1 MTKGVDE
8 PYRMFTSR
16 AEYRILLRMDDA
28 DMRLTERSYNLGL
41 ARADRYALLTS
52 KREAV
57 NHIIDFARNFSVK
70 PALINPVLEQLGTT
84 PLRHGCKLADLINRP
99 QITIANIAE
108 HISTFKR
115 ELDKVTDRR
124 EEVLEAAE
132 ILIKYEGY
140 IGRERIIADKLARLE
155 SIKIKGK
162 FDYASIQSL
171 STEARQK
178 LTKIDPETIAQA
190 SRIPGVSPSD
200 INVLLVLCGR

>member
-1 MTKGVDE
+1 M
-8 PYRMFTSR
+8 
-16 AEYRILLRMDDA
+16 
-28 DMRLTERSYNLGL
+28 GL
-41 ARADRYALLTS
+41 AKADRYELLRK

-57 NHIIDFARNFSVK
+57 NSIIDFARNFSIK
-70 PALINPVLEQLGTT
+70 ANLINPVLESLGTT
-84 PLRHGCKLADLINRP
+84 PLRHGCKLVDLINRP
-99 QITIANIAE
+99 QVTIENISE
-108 HISTFKR
+108 HIDAFKR
-115 ELDKVTDRR
+115 ELEKVTERR
-124 EEVLEAAE
+124 EEIIEAAE

-178 LTKIDPETIAQA
+178 LQKIDPETIAQA

-200 INVLLVLCGR
+200 INVLLVLSGR